1 MVDLPF
7 FKPLTPGGSD
17 GGGTYEGADAS
28 VIITDAANGKTIGVQ
43 LSKVE
48 GNILTIKDDGLFAA
62 EVVSLNV
69 DKLVQTDGEYMV
81 LDGNY

>member
-1 MVDLPF
+1 
-7 FKPLTPGGSD
+7 
-17 GGGTYEGADAS
+17 
-28 VIITDAANGKTIGVQ
+28 
-43 LSKVE
+43 VE